1 MNPKISGST
10 HLYRI
15 KYSSTINTTCLT
27 CSPPPDLPLCLH
39 TYVQLSPSFSG
50 YLLYCKGPS
59 IPYTALFSLPSNTL
73 VKILDRNSHLER
85 ALSVKKSV
93 SQTMQGYF
101 LEVLRRSNS
110 DDLKEKPF
118 LLTLTA
124 GVPHIWSCDFS
135 CWLVDHINLV
145 VADVETTKDITSL
158 ATEKLSSVMNMLTDL
173 PYVNPSKIAVYAH
186 GYQGFLAL
194 SSLLE
199 KDLNIK
205 CGVVVA
211 PVTDWR
217 LTSPYI
223 SERLKLP
230 VERLNL
236 MERNLTSLRGK
247 QLLLIHGMRDRNIL
261 LENSLSLSEK
271 LTQQGIL
278 FSQQFYPDAS
288 HKMKKKVRLFHMKT
302 VTRFLE
308 DCLLEKQEVQGDGGW
323 PFSDWL
329 K

>member
-1 MNPKISGST
+1 MDPKIFRST
-10 HLYRI
+10 HLYRT
-15 KYSSTINTTCLT
+15 KHSSTINTTCLT
-27 CSPPPDLPLCLH
+27 CSPPSDLPLCLH
-39 TYVQLSPSFSG
+39 SSVELSPSFSG

-73 VKILDRNSHLER
+73 VKILDRNQHLER

-93 SQTMQGYF
+93 LQTKQGYF

-110 DDLKEKPF
+110 DDLKEKPL

-135 CWLVDHINLV
+135 CWLADYLNLV
-145 VADVETTKDITSL
+145 VADVETVNDITSL
-158 ATEKLSSVMNMLTDL
+158 ATEKLSSVMNSLTAL
-173 PYVNPSKIAVYAH
+173 SYVHPNKIAVYSH

-199 KDLNIK
+199 KGLNIN

-236 MERNLTSLRGK
+236 MERNLTSLSGK
-247 QLLLIHGMRDRNIL
+247 QLLLVHGMRDRNIL
-261 LENSLSLSEK
+261 LANSLLLSEK
-271 LTQQGIL
+271 LAQQGII
-278 FSQQFYPDAS
+278 FSQQFYPEAG
-288 HKMKKKVRLFHMKT
+288 HKMKKKVQFFHMKT

-308 DCLLEKQEVQGDGGW
+308 DCLVEKQEVKEKGDW
-323 PFSDWL
+323 TFSEWF